1 MPKIPSIQ
9 FESLGR
15 RPFAEVLEMQLK
27 LRRRRQAGE
36 IGDRV
41 LFVEHPRVIT
51 RGRRPAEEDF
61 KISPA
66 ELQGRGFEVADAGRG
81 GRLTYHGPGQLVA
94 YFIVSLTMRKL
105 SIPQF
110 VRRVEESV
118 IGSLG
123 EFGIA
128 AATREGCPGVWVGG
142 SKIASVGF
150 SVDRGVSMHGVAVNV
165 DPRLEDFGV
174 IVPCGIQDCEI
185 TSMRQLLGRA
195 PILVEVEE
203 LLRKKIAEKFD
214 SPSPL
219 VGEGGF
225 DGVETG

>member
-1 MPKIPSIQ
+1 MAKKSSIQ

-15 RPFAEVLEMQLK
+15 RPFAEVLELQLE

-51 RGRRPAEEDF
+51 RGRRPADEDF
-61 KISPA
+61 RISPA
-66 ELQGRGFEVADAGRG
+66 ELQGQGFDVADAGRG

-94 YFIVSLTMRKL
+94 YFIVSLTPRKL
-105 SIPQF
+105 GIPQF
-110 VRRVEESV
+110 VRQVEDAV
-118 IGSLG
+118 IGSLA

-142 SKIASVGF
+142 AKIASVGF
-150 SVDRGVSMHGVAVNV
+150 SVDRGVSMHGVAINV

-174 IVPCGIQDCEI
+174 IIPCGIQDCEM
-185 TSMRQLLGRA
+185 TSIQKQLGKA
-195 PILVEVEE
+195 PSLVEMES
-203 LLRKKIAEKFD
+203 LLRNKIAESFA
-214 SPSPL
+214 
-219 VGEGGF
+219 
-225 DGVETG
+225 

>member
-1 MPKIPSIQ
+1 MAKKSSIQ

-15 RPFAEVLEMQLK
+15 RPFAEVLELQLE

-51 RGRRPAEEDF
+51 RGRRPADEDF
-61 KISPA
+61 RISPA

-94 YFIVSLTMRKL
+94 YFIVALAPRKL
-105 SIPQF
+105 GIPQF
-110 VRRVEESV
+110 VRRVEAAV
-118 IGSLG
+118 IGSLAQ
-123 EFGIA
+123 FGITA
-128 AATREGCPGVWVGG
+128 AIREGCPGVWVGKA
-142 SKIASVGF
+142 KIASVGF

-174 IVPCGIQDCEI
+174 IIPCGIQDCEM
-185 TSMRQLLGRA
+185 TSIQKQLGKA
-195 PILVEVEE
+195 PSLAEMES
-203 LLRKKIAEKFD
+203 LLRNKIAESFA
-214 SPSPL
+214 
-219 VGEGGF
+219 
-225 DGVETG
+225 